1 MVESVA
7 MELYDVYLGHHSWP
21 DFLSNR
27 AVLEDYEKAIIEAR
41 PGAVRVGLSRR
52 DYQTA
57 IESGF
62 GAIGAR
68 LAHPEADSNC
78 SIEFSFE
85 KLAGGIDRLNAD
97 FNLLFGDI
105 VWKLEMREETL
116 NNILQEIRLA
126 EFEREAR
133 AYRNR
138 AEKAYLNCWY
148 EEALGDFLEAERRN
162 YPDFSVHR
170 SIASI
175 YLYHLI
181 DLPLS
186 LEYFTKAAKY
196 ARPTDARQSAE
207 SHYFAGIVC
216 AVQQRLKEGIYHARE
231 AVALNPELYEA
242 HYQQACMSALLGDGR
257 GALACLQTAIEGD
270 PRYYERARID
280 QIFDPIRPEV
290 KALLDQLMKTVHQ
303 KLAEVRKD
311 AEILKRYIIARPE
324 KRQRITSIFQS
335 IEEQEAEAGTYRAGL
350 RFMETLAQA
359 QVELKSIYDLFFKQY
374 EIDGR
379 DYVRSV
385 AFSPDGLIVASGF
398 LYEGIKIWEVDS
410 ASKVRSLKG
419 HTSSVSSLSFSPNNA
434 WLASASRDRTIRLW
448 DVESGREL
456 RTVRGHEAEVRSVAF
471 SPDGEWI
478 ASASADQTIR
488 LWRALTGREVQVF
501 AGHAHTA
508 TSVAFSPD
516 GQLLASGSLDRTVR
530 LWEAATGREIQML
543 EGHLR
548 GIETVAFSPDGRW
561 LASGGDDKV
570 VKIWEVSTGRNTQA
584 LAGHCNDITSI
595 SFSPD
600 GELLAAGS
608 LGQTVRVWKLASG
621 QVIKTLWYPEI
632 SWNIVAFSPKGYWLA
647 LGSRELELWLKTILT
662 EEQYAQVKAGEE
674 HALLMKYEPEL
685 SALQRAEWEW
695 AAEEEALEALLK
707 AKKQSRRVCRICGT
721 KLTLLERLTRKQY
734 CTLHR

>member
-1 MVESVA
+1 
-7 MELYDVYLGHHSWP
+7 MELYDVYSGRRSWGE
-21 DFLSNR
+21 FMSNS
-27 AVLEDYEKAIIEAR
+27 ALLEDYEKSIIEAR
-41 PGAVRVGLSRR
+41 PGAMLVRLSRQ
-52 DYQTA
+52 DYQIA
-57 IESGF
+57 LDSGF
-62 GAIGAR
+62 GAIDAR
-68 LAHPEADSNC
+68 LARVASDSNC
-78 SIEFSFE
+78 SIELSFE
-85 KLAGGIDRLNAD
+85 RLAGGLDRLNAD

-105 VWKLEMREETL
+105 VWKLEMREEAL

-148 EEALGDFLEAERRN
+148 EEALGDFLEAEKRN

-175 YLYHLI
+175 FLYHLI
-181 DLPLS
+181 DLPRS
-186 LEYFTKAAKY
+186 LEYFSKAAKY

-207 SHYFAGIVC
+207 AHYFAGVVC
-216 AVQQRLKEGIYHARE
+216 AIQQRLDEGVEHVRE
-231 AVALNPELYEA
+231 AVALNPGLYEA
-242 HYQQACMSALLGDGR
+242 HYQQACMSALLGDGG
-257 GALACLQTAIEGD
+257 GALESLESAIDGD
-270 PRYYERARID
+270 PRYYERARTD
-280 QIFDPIRPEV
+280 QIFDSIRPQV
-290 KALLDQLMKTVHQ
+290 QSLLDQLMETVNA

-324 KRQRITSIFQS
+324 KRQRLSSIFQT
-335 IEEQEAEAGTYRAGL
+335 IEEQEAETGTYKAGL

-359 QVELKSIYDLFFKQY
+359 QTELKSIYDLFFKQY

-385 AFSPDGLIVASGF
+385 AFSPDGLFVASGF

-410 ASKVRSLKG
+410 AAKVRSFKG
-419 HTSSVSSLSFSPNNA
+419 HASSVNSLSFSTNNA

-471 SPDGEWI
+471 SPDGEWL

-488 LWRALTGREVQVF
+488 LWRAITGREVQVF
-501 AGHAHTA
+501 IGHNHTA

-516 GQLLASGSLDRTVR
+516 GRMLASGSLDRTVR
-530 LWEAATGREIQML
+530 LWDAESGREIETL
-543 EGHLR
+543 EGHSR
-548 GIETVAFSPDGRW
+548 GVESIAFSPCGRW
-561 LASGGDDKV
+561 LATGGNDKSIRV
-570 VKIWEVSTGRNTQA
+570 WEVSTGRNTQV
-584 LAGHCNDITSI
+584 LAGHRNDVTSI

-608 LGQTVRVWKLASG
+608 LGQTVRVWKLSTG
-621 QVIKTLWYPEI
+621 RVIKTLWYPEI
-632 SWNIVAFSPKGYWLA
+632 SWNMVAFSPKGYWLA

-674 HALLMKYEPEL
+674 HALLMKYEPEMT
-685 SALQRAEWEW
+685 ALQRAEWEW
-695 AAEEEALEALLK
+695 MAEEEALEEWSK
-707 AKKQSRRVCRICGT
+707 AQKQARRRCRICGSA
-721 KLTLLERLTRKQY
+721 LTILERLTRKQY
-734 CTLHR
+734 CIMHR